1 MAHFEKK
8 LASEPLYQGKILALR
23 RDTVELE
30 DGRTALREIVE
41 HHGGVA
47 VVALDQADNLLFV
60 RQFRYA
66 VGEELLELPAGKLE
80 KGEDPAACGRRELE
94 EECGCVC
101 DTFVPLAK
109 MYPTCAY
116 DTEIIHIFYAA
127 GLHPAKQH
135 LDEGEFLTV
144 ERIPWRQA
152 VQMVL
157 DGKIPDGKT
166 QLGILKFR
174 AMREAGRI

>member
-80 KGEDPAACGRRELE
+80 KGEDPAACGRRE
-94 EECGCVC
+94 
-101 DTFVPLAK
+101 
-109 MYPTCAY
+109 
-116 DTEIIHIFYAA
+116 
-127 GLHPAKQH
+127 
-135 LDEGEFLTV
+135 
-144 ERIPWRQA
+144 
-152 VQMVL
+152 
-157 DGKIPDGKT
+157 
-166 QLGILKFR
+166 
-174 AMREAGRI
+174 